1 MTPIPTIQIKARRN
15 SKTLSRT
22 VSEGYTNRASPSL
35 ELLHLLSTP
44 HPQTSRDSN
53 GANVCDGLKRERER
67 ERYIPPPSLYIS
79 LHYTHPPTPQASLYL
94 SIQQSSNP
102 SFLQG
107 KARQDK
113 TRQSKFQVMT
123 YTCTHTH
130 THTYINIHLPPHNYN
145 QKPPIEIEV
154 RR

>member
-67 ERYIPPPSLYIS
+67 ERDIYLPPLFIYLFTTPTHPHPKPPSTY
-79 LHYTHPPTPQASLYL
+79 
-94 SIQQSSNP
+94 QSSNP
-102 SFLQG
+102 AIHLSY

-113 TRQSKFQVMT
+113 TRQGKVNFRS
-123 YTCTHTH
+123 
-130 THTYINIHLPPHNYN
+130 
-145 QKPPIEIEV
+145 
-154 RR
+154 